1 MARHSL
7 RRARRR
13 KQLLVY
19 AVLIWW
25 TLVLAF
31 PMYWLVIT
39 SVKTGLALAR
49 KATYVP
55 FVDFPP
61 SLQAWHY
68 VFVERLDWAMKPF
81 GNSLVIS
88 LSTAILSVVLGSAAG
103 YGLARFSYR
112 IGPWDNGGIALWFL
126 SQRMFPAAI
135 LIIPFLVM
143 YRELQLLDSRL
154 GLIIAYTGFSTPFV
168 AWIMRD
174 FFAGLP
180 VEVEESGLIDGCS
193 RLGVLRHIAIPL
205 AAPGIVAVFILVMIG
220 AWNEYLFALVL
231 TFSESITVPLFL
243 QIQTQAVQ
251 TGTQWWNMAAIALVS
266 VIPVVAAGALLER
279 YITRGLTFGAV
290 K

>member
-1 MARHSL
+1 VAVHGR
-7 RRARRR
+7 RRARLG
-13 KQLLVY
+13 KQTLVY
-19 AVLIWW
+19 GVLLWW
-25 TLVLAF
+25 TLMLAF
-31 PMYWLVIT
+31 PMYWLIIT

-49 KATYVP
+49 QATYLP
-55 FVDFPP
+55 FVDFAP

-81 GNSLVIS
+81 ANSLVIS
-88 LSTAILSVVLGSAAG
+88 LSTAVLSVLLGSAAG
-103 YGLARFSYR
+103 YGLARFNYR

-143 YRELQLLDSRL
+143 YRELQLLDSQL

-168 AWIMRD
+168 AWMMRD

-180 VEVEESGLIDGCS
+180 VEIEESALIDGCS
-193 RLGVLRHIAIPL
+193 RLGVLRHIAVPL

-266 VIPVVAAGALLER
+266 VVPVVAAGALLER